1 MATRPKQRFSVVEPI
16 REINKIKIVDNGEPL
31 VGIADRCPDILLNDE
46 PNDLGIPPLP
56 YLRETVVEMLR
67 EAHSLLPAGYR
78 FRVTSAYRAPEHQW
92 TIYEWV
98 YNKFRET
105 NPHWPR
111 NILRRETNRFVHPPD
126 IPTPPGHSTGGAVDL
141 TIVGPDGEDLDMV
154 SPYEGDRDVRRHV
167 AATYDDK
174 ITEQARQNRDLL
186 IRVMS
191 EAGFTNYAG
200 EWWHWSYGD
209 SCWAWRLGKPTAI
222 YGMIEPTPEIRAL
235 MDFFAARRDEDAGDS
250 AVAEDDAE

>member
-16 REINKIKIVDNGEPL
+16 REINRIEVVEVGEPL
-31 VGIADRCPDILLNDE
+31 VSVADRCPDVLLKDE

-56 YLRETVVEMLR
+56 FLRETVAEMLG
-67 EAHSLLPAGYR
+67 EAQSLLPKGHR
-78 FRVTSAYRAPEHQW
+78 FLVTSAYRAPEHQR
-92 TIYEWV
+92 TIYAWV
-98 YNKFRET
+98 YDKFKED
-105 NPHWPR
+105 NPHWPK

-126 IPTPPGHSTGGAVDL
+126 VPTPPGHSTGGAVDL
-141 TIVGPDGEDLDMV
+141 TVVGPDGEELDMV

-167 AATYDDK
+167 AATYDPK
-174 ITEQARQNRDLL
+174 ISDQARRNRDLL

-209 SCWAWRLGKPTAI
+209 SCWAWRLGVSTAI
-222 YGMIEPTPEIRAL
+222 YGMVEPTPEIRAL
-235 MDFFAARRDEDAGDS
+235 MDAYEAEGSLAS
-250 AVAEDDAE
+250 TVSEDDAE